1 MLSLKK
7 NTWPHDSRKYL
18 LLALI
23 WSAIAHIAIALLAGN
38 TDWHSGYSGDKTIQT
53 VYIAEKKSPE
63 TPNNPPTATEDS
75 DTIKNLAG
83 TKTNQASSP
92 APAPQDRKTESSA
105 RAYDTPATAIS
116 ALPDIALEDDP
127 ENLDPDQP
135 LFVIRLWID
144 DTGLVSRTEILA
156 SQLNPAESARLASEF
171 GHLFFVPAQKNQKS
185 VASTK
190 TYASGL
196 HPSE

>member
-23 WSAIAHIAIALLAGN
+23 WSAIAHIAVFLLAGN
-38 TDWHSGYSGDKTIQT
+38 TDWHTGYSGDKNLQT
-53 VYIAEKKSPE
+53 VYIAENKSPGIS
-63 TPNNPPTATEDS
+63 NNPPTEDTA
-75 DTIKNLAG
+75 TIKNLAG
-83 TKTNQASSP
+83 AKTNQASSP
-92 APAPQDRKTESSA
+92 ASVPQDGKTESSD

-116 ALPDIALEDDP
+116 ALPDIAIENEP
-127 ENLDPDQP
+127 ETLDPDQP

-156 SQLNPAESARLASEF
+156 SQLNAAESARLASEF
-171 GHLFFVPAQKNQKS
+171 GQLFFVPAQKNQKS

-190 TYASGL
+190 AYASGL
-196 HPSE
+196 QSSE